1 MTDNKAGLADLAQK
15 AFFLGVGLASVAADK
30 AAANLG
36 EIRQQAQKIVQELVE
51 RGEMTAEQAQQ
62 YVNDMMQRGAAGASP
77 DAEAPKTGPVKIDIE
92 DEGAAGNAIELS
104 EAAKLRQQV
113 NDLQAE
119 LDRLRQQ

>member
-1 MTDNKAGLADLAQK
+1 MQDNRPGLADLAQK

-30 AAANLG
+30 AAANLN

-62 YVNDMMQRGAAGASP
+62 YVNDMMQRGAANPTA
-77 DAEAPKTGPVKIDIE
+77 AAPKTGPVKIDIE

-113 NDLQAE
+113 SDLQAE
-119 LDRLRQQ
+119 LDRLRQP